1 MDNFKSLDLVQQHPI
16 VKRFG
21 LITLVIFTV
30 LILLLFL
37 PWQQTVYGTGTLTAL
52 NPVQRD
58 YQISATIDGFIEK
71 FYVKE
76 NQFVKKGDRLF
87 KMIDLDS
94 QYQSSLYAIKE
105 KSVQKYDNETLKLQ
119 NLKEN
124 LQSIKQINTITLE
137 IYDKK
142 IIQIQNT
149 LHALQEQK
157 VAIHNTL
164 EIEFINYKRSKSLYD
179 DGIESQRDL
188 ELKYSLY
195 LQTKAKFKKI
205 DADIANNKNELAIT
219 RQKKENF
226 KNENSVKVNA
236 FKNDILLTQSSIQT
250 IGQNI
255 KTNSINISRYEKREI
270 IAKTDGY
277 VVRIY
282 QNDTNRL
289 TKKGEE
295 ILYFSPIVTTRA
307 IRLKI
312 SDFHMPLM
320 KVGLRTRIIFYGW
333 PALQI
338 SGWPKI
344 KHGTYPGIVT
354 AIERSTYEK
363 GAYYAIITEDVNRSK
378 WPSNKHL
385 KIGTQSSLWVRLATV
400 PIWYEIWRLMFALP
414 PNMTLE
420 KLNEK

>member
-1 MDNFKSLDLVQQHPI
+1 MDNFKSLELVQQHPI

-30 LILLLFL
+30 FILLLFL
-37 PWQQTVYGTGTLTAL
+37 PWQQTIYGTGTLTAV
-52 NPVQRD
+52 NPIQRD

-76 NQFVKKGDRLF
+76 NQKVKKGDRLF
-87 KMIDLDS
+87 KMVDLDS
-94 QYQSSLYAIKE
+94 QYQSSLYSIKE
-105 KSVQKYDNETLKLQ
+105 KSVRKYDNDILKLQ

-124 LQSIKQINTITLE
+124 LQSIKKINIITLE

-149 LHALQEQK
+149 LQALQEQK
-157 VAIHNTL
+157 IAISNIL
-164 EIEFINYKRSKSLYD
+164 DIEYINYKRSKSLYK
-179 DGIESQRDL
+179 DGIESKRDL

-195 LQTKAKFKKI
+195 LQTKAKYKKI
-205 DADIANNKNELAIT
+205 DADIRNNTNELAIT
-219 RQKKENF
+219 IQKKENF
-226 KNENSVKVNA
+226 KNENSVKINA
-236 FKNDILLTQSSIQT
+236 FKNDILLTKNNIET

-255 KTNSINISRYEKREI
+255 ETNSINISRYDKREI
-270 IAKTDGY
+270 VAKTDGY

-282 QNDTNRL
+282 QNDKNRL
-289 TKKGEE
+289 TKKGEK
-295 ILYFSPIVTTRA
+295 ILYFSPIVTKRA

-338 SGWPKI
+338 SGWPEI

-354 AIERSTYEK
+354 AIERSAYEA
-363 GAYYAIITEDVNRSK
+363 GSYYAIITEDTNRSK
-378 WPSNKHL
+378 WPSNEHL
-385 KIGTQSSLWVRLATV
+385 KIGTQASVWVRLATV
-400 PIWYEIWRLMFALP
+400 SIWYEIWRLMFALP

>member
-1 MDNFKSLDLVQQHPI
+1 MNNFKSLELVQQHPI
-16 VKRFG
+16 VKRFA
-21 LITLVIFTV
+21 LITFAILIVF
-30 LILLLFL
+30 ILLLFL
-37 PWQQTVYGTGTLTAL
+37 PWQQTIYGTGTLTAL

-58 YQISATIDGFIEK
+58 YKISATIDGFIEE

-76 NQFVKKGDRLF
+76 NQKVKKGDKLF
-87 KMIDLDS
+87 RMVDLDS
-94 QYQSSLYAIKE
+94 QYQNSLRSIKE
-105 KSVQKYDNETLKLQ
+105 KSIRKYDNEVSKLE

-124 LQSIKQINTITLE
+124 LQSIKKINTITLE
-137 IYDKK
+137 IYDKQ
-142 IIQIQNT
+142 IIQIKNT
-149 LHALQEQK
+149 LQALQEQK
-157 VAIHNTL
+157 IAISNIL
-164 EIEFINYKRSKSLYD
+164 DIEYINYKRSKSLHM
-179 DGIESQRDL
+179 DGIESKRDL

-205 DADIANNKNELAIT
+205 DADIRNKTNELAIT
-219 RQKKENF
+219 IQKKENF
-226 KNENSVKVNA
+226 KNENSLKINSL
-236 FKNDILLTQSSIQT
+236 KNDILLTKSSIET

-255 KTNSINISRYEKREI
+255 KTNSINISRYDKREI

-289 TKKGEE
+289 TKRGEN
-295 ILYFSPIVTTRA
+295 ILYFSPIVTKRA

-338 SGWPKI
+338 SGWPEI

-363 GAYYAIITEDVNRSK
+363 GAYYAIITEDANRSQ
-378 WPSNKHL
+378 WPSNEHL
-385 KIGTQSSLWVRLATV
+385 KIGTQASVWVRLATV
-400 PIWYEIWRLMFALP
+400 SIWYEIWRLMFALP

-420 KLNEK
+420 TSNES

>member
-1 MDNFKSLDLVQQHPI
+1 MEHFKSLELVQQHPI
-16 VKRFG
+16 VKKFG
-21 LITLVIFTV
+21 LITVVIFTV
-30 LILLLFL
+30 FILLLFL

-52 NPVQRD
+52 NPMQRD
-58 YQISATIDGFIEK
+58 YQISATINGFIEK

-76 NQFVKKGDRLF
+76 NQKVKKGDRLF
-87 KMIDLDS
+87 KMVDLDS
-94 QYQSSLYAIKE
+94 QYQSSLYSIKE
-105 KSVQKYDNETLKLQ
+105 KSVRKYDNEILKLQ

-124 LQSIKQINTITLE
+124 LQSIKKISTITLE

-149 LHALQEQK
+149 LQALQEQK
-157 VAIHNTL
+157 IAI
-164 EIEFINYKRSKSLYD
+164 K
-179 DGIESQRDL
+179 RDL

-195 LQTKAKFKKI
+195 LQTKANYKKI
-205 DADIANNKNELAIT
+205 DADKKNNINELAIT
-219 RQKKENF
+219 LQKKENF
-226 KNENSVKVNA
+226 QNENSVKINA
-236 FKNDILLTQSSIQT
+236 FKNDILLTKNSIET

-255 KTNSINISRYEKREI
+255 KINSINISRYEKREI
-270 IAKTDGY
+270 VAKTDGY
-277 VVRIY
+277 IVRIY
-282 QNDTNRL
+282 QNDKNRL
-289 TKKGEE
+289 TKKGEK
-295 ILYFSPIVTTRA
+295 ILYFSPIVTKKS

-344 KHGTYPGIVT
+344 RHGTYPGIVA
-354 AIERSTYEK
+354 AIERSTYET
-363 GAYYAIITEDVNRSK
+363 GSYYAIITEDTNRSK
-378 WPSNKHL
+378 WPSNEHL
-385 KIGTQSSLWVRLATV
+385 KIGTQASVWVRLATV
-400 PIWYEIWRLMFALP
+400 SIWYEIWRLMFALP